1 MWRNWKSF
9 TLLVR
14 MWNGAATMENSM
26 EGSQKLKTELP
37 YDLTYGSMT
46 KIIEMQILKTYL
58 HPHVHGSIIH
68 NYSKIWKQ
76 PNRSSTNEWRK
87 KIYIKWDII
96 QPSKRETLPF
106 TTTWMN
112 VEDIIVK
119 HAGHRKTNTARFH
132 FYEESKIVKFTEA
145 ENIIM
150 FARG

>member
-1 MWRNWKSF
+1 MVRPLWKTVWRVLK
-9 TLLVR
+9 
-14 MWNGAATMENSM
+14 
-26 EGSQKLKTELP
+26 KLKTELP

-96 QPSKRETLPF
+96 QPFKKRNLAIYDNMDECRGHYSEACRSQEDKYDKVPF
-106 TTTWMN
+106 L
-112 VEDIIVK
+112 
-119 HAGHRKTNTARFH
+119 
-132 FYEESKIVKFTEA
+132 
-145 ENIIM
+145 
-150 FARG
+150 